1 MCTTFS
7 PFWETWV
14 DNLAKSYFCS
24 NIKLSRH
31 AVTDFNNLFS
41 RYNLVKLVFTIH
53 DNQQHD
59 KKTQTQ
65 LSFRPSR
72 HNWKAHLQEPKRV
85 QQWFLVPNYIWVT
98 FQQNDRS
105 SESKL
110 VKSVFDY
117 YSPKP
122 CLALP
127 LHNDWKIHPQLIQW
141 TGQKFR
147 TDMIIDCDRNFRVLK
162 RDYG

>member
-41 RYNLVKLVFTIH
+41 RYNLLKLVFTIH

-59 KKTQTQ
+59 GKNTNTAF
-65 LSFRPSR
+65 LETWR
-72 HNWKAHLQEPKRV
+72 HNWKAHLQKPKMV
-85 QQWFLVPNYIWVT
+85 GFWFPII

-110 VKSVFDY
+110 VKSVFGY
-117 YSPKP
+117 YYPKP
-122 CLALP
+122 CLDLP

>member
-41 RYNLVKLVFTIH
+41 RYNLLKLVFTIH
-53 DNQQHD
+53 DNLNMME
-59 KKTQTQ
+59 KIQTQ
-65 LSFRPSR
+65 LSLKPLK
-72 HNWKAHLQEPKRV
+72 HNWKAHLQKPKRGD
-85 QQWFLVPNYIWVT
+85 FLVPNYIWVT

-110 VKSVFDY
+110 VKSVFGY
-117 YSPKP
+117 YYPKP

-147 TDMIIDCDRNFRVLK
+147 TNMIIDCDRNFRALK